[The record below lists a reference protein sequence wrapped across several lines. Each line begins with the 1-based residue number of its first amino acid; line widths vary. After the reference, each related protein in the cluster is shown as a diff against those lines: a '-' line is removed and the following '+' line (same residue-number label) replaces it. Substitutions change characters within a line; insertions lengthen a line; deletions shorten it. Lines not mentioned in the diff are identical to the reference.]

1 MQVITKV
8 LFEHLDAS
16 NVPKATTKPKVP
28 NVLANELKI
37 KSDSFKAFVE
47 TPFKAEVVQ
56 IETTED
62 LI

>member
-1 MQVITKV
+1 MQVITKM
-8 LFEHLDAS
+8 LLGHLDDPAP
-16 NVPKATTKPKVP
+16 VETTKAMP

-37 KSDSFKAFVE
+37 KSDSFKAFME
-47 TPFKAEVVQ
+47 APFKAEVVQ

>member
-8 LFEHLDAS
+8 LFGHLDA
-16 NVPKATTKPKVP
+16 PTPQATTKPKVP
-28 NVLANELKI
+28 NVLADELKI
-37 KSDSFKAFVE
+37 KSDSFKAFAE
-47 TPFKAEVVQ
+47 EPFKAEVVQ

>member
-1 MQVITKV
+1 MQVITKM
-8 LFEHLDAS
+8 LLGHLDA
-16 NVPKATTKPKVP
+16 PTPQATTKPKMP
-28 NVLANELKI
+28 NVLAKELKI

-47 TPFKAEVVQ
+47 VPFKAEVVQ

>member
-8 LFEHLDAS
+8 YVGHLDAPA
-16 NVPKATTKPKVP
+16 PKATTKAMPKV
-28 NVLANELKI
+28 LAKELKI
-37 KSDSFKAFVE
+37 KSDSFKAFME
-47 TPFKAEVVQ
+47 APFKAEVVQ